1 MQNNQIKTHHLI
13 KQSVFPRLSPEQL
26 IRIVRMD
33 GRGHIRS
40 LSAYFA
46 NPRHARGNAC
56 PYRAFNCSMDTCV

>member
-13 KQSVFPRLSPEQL
+13 KQSVFSRLSPEQL

>member
-1 MQNNQIKTHHLI
+1 MQNNQIKNSSSDKTI
-13 KQSVFPRLSPEQL
+13 RFSRLSPEQL

>member
-13 KQSVFPRLSPEQL
+13 KQSVFSLLSPEQL

-46 NPRHARGNAC
+46 DARHARGNAC